1 MLRTE
6 RCSKGEIWRKTNM
19 TKKQGVIPHVWTDH
33 EKQMMLQMLPEHYQ
47 IKNLKVSPSDTQYI
61 FTYCYAVKTFG

>member
-1 MLRTE
+1 
-6 RCSKGEIWRKTNM
+6 M

-47 IKNLKVSPSDTQYI
+47 ITNLKVSPSDTQYI